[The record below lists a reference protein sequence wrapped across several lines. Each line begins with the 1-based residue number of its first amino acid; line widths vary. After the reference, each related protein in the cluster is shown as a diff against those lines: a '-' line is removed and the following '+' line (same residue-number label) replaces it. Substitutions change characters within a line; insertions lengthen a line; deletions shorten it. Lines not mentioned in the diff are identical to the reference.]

1 MRMLVAQAYPAWH
14 RARMADK
21 TYSDKELTT
30 LRTSQGWHLEA
41 GQTTHE
47 GTLEDLAR
55 IAHERQAGGKHP
67 GRIKQIETSIE
78 LEMLQLE
85 SLWRAMGLPV

>member
-1 MRMLVAQAYPAWH
+1 
-14 RARMADK
+14 MADK
-21 TYSDKELTT
+21 TYSDEELTA
-30 LRTSQGWHLEA
+30 LRASPGWHLEA

-47 GTLEDLAR
+47 GTLEDMAR
-55 IAHERQAGGKHP
+55 IAHERQTGGEHP

-78 LEMLQLE
+78 LGMLQLE